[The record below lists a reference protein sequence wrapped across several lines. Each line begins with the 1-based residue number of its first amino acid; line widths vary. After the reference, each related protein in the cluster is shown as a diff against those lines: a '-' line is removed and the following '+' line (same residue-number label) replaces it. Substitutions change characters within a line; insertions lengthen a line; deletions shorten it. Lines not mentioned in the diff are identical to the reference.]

1 MTTNKVNAK
10 RSQNKTVSTTTQKV
24 TVTAVM
30 AHLATSR
37 KANLASGSKGNYTDN
52 GAKVLAKAI
61 ARAYA
66 MPTMASKGIGTGKSR
81 IEAEAR
87 RDFAKSHKATLVNVS
102 DIVHANKSGEI
113 VHDRPENLV
122 RIRLAT
128 IAKAMGLPA
137 DTFYAIRATAYAK
150 SDIPQVFIVRK

>member
-1 MTTNKVNAK
+1 MAKTPKVTAK
-10 RSQNKTVSTTTQKV
+10 RSRNTKTKTVTMS
-24 TVTAVM
+24 AVM
-30 AHLATSR
+30 AHLTTSR
-37 KANLASGSKGNYTDN
+37 KANLAAGAKGNYTDN

-61 ARAYA
+61 VRAYA

-81 IEAEAR
+81 TEAEAR

-113 VHDRPENLV
+113 LHDRPENLV
-122 RIRLAT
+122 RIRLASV
-128 IAKAMGLPA
+128 AKAMGLAP